1 MKFAVI
7 SLIILSFNIITL
19 TAQKFLYDTVV
30 VDSLYKKLDS
40 TALLKNDSL
49 TGVAEFEIGMYFFK
63 KTKQSYLYVPH
74 IRKALSLLRN
84 KQDNYRLMMSYFILG
99 QASSDNHSDY
109 DTTLSYYLR
118 ALEYSVQANDPTM
131 EGIITGNLGTLQIL
145 NDHHKEGV
153 NNIKKAIKMFY
164 KTGDSS
170 NIMVYY
176 GNLGNYF
183 FLKRDYDSALYYYN
197 YSNKFIT
204 TRKNLYDLG
213 RNYGNMALV
222 FIRKGDAGKAFRY
235 ISRYDSLSR
244 RLNDTLSLTRCYN
257 LTAKAYLVLNNYDSA
272 LFFAEKSLQT
282 AKKLNSPN
290 RIPAAYKIL
299 YLINKQKGNNKEAL
313 HYFEIYNAYDD
324 SVNSQKRRSEIM
336 QLLADYE
343 YLKKK
348 NEIKLLKANNELNKH
363 IIEIQRARMR
373 FVITIGVFI
382 LIIGIVFVILWYNKR
397 KSYLEILKKTLELE
411 AQKEITKDTAVR
423 QNEVDERD
431 LEIIG
436 KWKEK
441 VVEKKAYLDPDFSMD
456 TASEILETN
465 RSYLSKALNHYYDK
479 NFKALIN
486 EYRIREA
493 CSLLK
498 DKDNRKYTL
507 EAIAGRSG
515 FKNNVSFT
523 AAFKKYTGL
532 TPGFFRDHAPKIID
546 AQKQEEDY

>member
-1 MKFAVI
+1 
-7 SLIILSFNIITL
+7 
-19 TAQKFLYDTVV
+19 
-30 VDSLYKKLDS
+30 
-40 TALLKNDSL
+40 
-49 TGVAEFEIGMYFFK
+49 
-63 KTKQSYLYVPH
+63 
-74 IRKALSLLRN
+74 
-84 KQDNYRLMMSYFILG
+84 
-99 QASSDNHSDY
+99 
-109 DTTLSYYLR
+109 
-118 ALEYSVQANDPTM
+118 
-131 EGIITGNLGTLQIL
+131 
-145 NDHHKEGV
+145 
-153 NNIKKAIKMFY
+153 
-164 KTGDSS
+164 
-170 NIMVYY
+170 
-176 GNLGNYF
+176 
-183 FLKRDYDSALYYYN
+183 
-197 YSNKFIT
+197 
-204 TRKNLYDLG
+204 
-213 RNYGNMALV
+213 LV
-222 FIRKGDAGKAFRY
+222 
-235 ISRYDSLSR
+235 
-244 RLNDTLSLTRCYN
+244 
-257 LTAKAYLVLNNYDSA
+257 
-272 LFFAEKSLQT
+272 FAEKSLQT

-382 LIIGIVFVILWYNKR
+382 LIISIVFVILWYNKR

-431 LEIIG
+431 MEIIG

-546 AQKQEEDY
+546 AQKQEEE